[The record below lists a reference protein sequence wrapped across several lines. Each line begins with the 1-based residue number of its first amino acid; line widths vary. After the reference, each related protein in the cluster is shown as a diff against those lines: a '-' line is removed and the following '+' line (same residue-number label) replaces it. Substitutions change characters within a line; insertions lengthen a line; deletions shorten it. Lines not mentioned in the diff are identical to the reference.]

1 MRSKANKF
9 NNTFILVIPNKK
21 IVVFDM
27 TFHIILPLTLRL
39 MRIKLSRKIF
49 PICQFRYYSIKQ
61 INLIKV
67 FTKILEVLFKLGCFT
82 NLFHTYSIEAIKL
95 SKLSIQT
102 TPASLPSLASF
113 IAAKVTE
120 FGCSEEISSPAS
132 VLFTFNT
139 LTP

>member
-27 TFHIILPLTLRL
+27 TFHIILPLTLQL

-67 FTKILEVLFKLGCFT
+67 FTKTLEILFKLGCFT
-82 NLFHTYSIEAIKL
+82 NLFHTLNWDVLRI
-95 SKLSIQT
+95 
-102 TPASLPSLASF
+102 SF
-113 IAAKVTE
+113 IL
-120 FGCSEEISSPAS
+120 IP
-132 VLFTFNT
+132 
-139 LTP
+139 